1 MTERALPTASY
12 AQQKKQR
19 ALWLVILL
27 CITVAGLFLCA
38 TIGSVSIGL
47 SSVWQGIVGLIKG
60 QVTDTESLIASMRLG
75 RIGAAFLAG
84 ASLALA
90 GCLMQAL
97 LRNPLADPYI
107 LGVSGGASVGA
118 IAILFFSAACFAIN
132 IAALT
137 GAAIITVC
145 LYLLSRRSFGSL
157 HGTTQILL
165 TGVMLAFGCGALVTL
180 MLTLAPPHD
189 LRGMVFW
196 LIGDLSGTPFSLAQL
211 LLLMVVL
218 CWSWY
223 QGSAIN
229 LLSRQS
235 DMAAALGVPVAS
247 LQKTLFALSAIL
259 TAIAVA
265 EAGCISFV
273 GMTVPHI
280 CRRIWGAD
288 HRWLVPASTLLGG
301 LFLIVADT
309 LARSLFA
316 PVQLPVGAVTALIGA
331 PVFLYQ
337 LRKGGL

>member
-1 MTERALPTASY
+1 MTASQLSTASY
-12 AQQKKQR
+12 ARQKKR
-19 ALWLVILL
+19 KAGWLVILL
-27 CITVAGLFLCA
+27 CGTVTGLFCCCA
-38 TIGSVSIGL
+38 IGSVAISIQ
-47 SSVWQGIVGLIKG
+47 SVWQGIVGLLTG
-60 QVTDTESLIASMRLG
+60 QIAETDSLIAAMRLE
-75 RIGAAFLAG
+75 RIGAAFLTG

-118 IAILFFSAACFAIN
+118 IAVLFFSAACLAIN
-132 IAALT
+132 MAALI
-137 GAAIITVC
+137 GAAAVTVC

-157 HGTTQILL
+157 HGTTRILL

-180 MLTLAPPHD
+180 MLTLAPAHD

-211 LLLMVVL
+211 FLLAIVL
-218 CWSWY
+218 CWSWH
-223 QGSAIN
+223 QGNAIN

-235 DMAAALGVPVAS
+235 DMAAALGVPVAP

-288 HRWLVPASTLLGG
+288 HRWLIPASTLTGG
-301 LFLIVADT
+301 LFLIIADT
-309 LARSLFA
+309 VARSIVS
-316 PVQLPVGAVTALIGA
+316 PIQLPVGAVTAIIGA
-331 PVFLYQ
+331 PVFLFQ
-337 LRKGGL
+337 LRKGGH